1 MSKMIKMPEY
11 SIVIPIYNEE
21 DNIKL
26 LAEGIV
32 NAMDSISESY
42 EVILV
47 DDGSDDRSNELL
59 KELCAANRKFT
70 TIVFQQNCGQ
80 TAAFDAGFKKARG
93 KIVITLDADLQYDP
107 MDISLLL
114 PKLGEYDVVCG
125 YRKKRADSW
134 VKRISSKIANFARN
148 RLSGENVRDTGCSL
162 KAFKKECLQN
172 LKLYEGMHRF
182 FPTLLKM
189 EGYKITE
196 VPVSHFP
203 RKYGVSK
210 YNIHNRL
217 FKSFKDLIAV
227 RWMQKRYLNYKIV
240 NEYSAEKSIPPSQ
253 IKGLEEGG
261 KLYQSDTATH
271 SVAKG
276 PQPN

>member
-1 MSKMIKMPEY
+1 MSNMIKMPEY

-32 NAMDSISESY
+32 NAMDSISEFY

-70 TIVFQQNCGQ
+70 TIVFQHNCGQ

-125 YRKKRADSW
+125 YRKKRADS
-134 VKRISSKIANFARN
+134 
-148 RLSGENVRDTGCSL
+148 
-162 KAFKKECLQN
+162 
-172 LKLYEGMHRF
+172 
-182 FPTLLKM
+182 
-189 EGYKITE
+189 
-196 VPVSHFP
+196 
-203 RKYGVSK
+203 
-210 YNIHNRL
+210 
-217 FKSFKDLIAV
+217 
-227 RWMQKRYLNYKIV
+227 
-240 NEYSAEKSIPPSQ
+240 
-253 IKGLEEGG
+253 
-261 KLYQSDTATH
+261 
-271 SVAKG
+271 
-276 PQPN
+276 